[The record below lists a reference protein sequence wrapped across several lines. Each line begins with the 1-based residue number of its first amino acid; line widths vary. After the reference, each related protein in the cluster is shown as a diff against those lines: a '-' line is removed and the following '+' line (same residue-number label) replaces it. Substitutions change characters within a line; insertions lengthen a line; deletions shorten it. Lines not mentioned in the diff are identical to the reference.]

1 MQIDIHYLRIVQL
14 SIQLCQK
21 SIDHFICMIVIPCR
35 HPYRYILS
43 FDAFSFPDLLT
54 LFSIKKFTG
63 PRISYHQP
71 YGFREASDIS
81 IIDQALRKGLDD
93 PYEMLRRMAASY
105 AENYG
110 APDMLEA
117 IAGHYLDPQE
127 GSRVRYH
134 LLNAFSLYPAESVEK
149 ALRSAWDGIW
159 PTAEDF
165 EAGVKRICNSIR
177 SSDADLSALAKGE
190 GSEKDR
196 AFTVSHQ
203 RNACIPAA
211 IDPMIAIVSDENSP
225 QDLRLKAAEALGW
238 YTHSFRRQ
246 EIYARLKAV
255 KVTDSA
261 LADEIYR
268 TLRRLEDNAHT
279 K

>member
-1 MQIDIHYLRIVQL
+1 MNVRLEAFY
-14 SIQLCQK
+14 
-21 SIDHFICMIVIPCR
+21 
-35 HPYRYILS
+35 YIM
-43 FDAFSFPDLLT
+43 
-54 LFSIKKFTG
+54 
-63 PRISYHQP
+63 
-71 YGFREASDIS
+71 REASDIS

-93 PYEMLRRMAASY
+93 PYEMLRRMAARY

-134 LLNAFSLYPAESVEK
+134 LLNAFSLYPADSVEK

-211 IDPMIAIVSDENSP
+211 IDPMIAVISDENSP

-246 EIYARLKAV
+246 EIYERLKAV

-261 LADEIYR
+261 LADEIFR